1 MRSGSYDDIL
11 SEYPRPQMRRTDY
24 HMLNGLWEYAFVPA
38 DGSSSSEDPA
48 HFTAQGII
56 RVPFSPEALLSRVHR
71 RLEPTEY
78 LWYHR
83 ELSFSTEEL
92 SQKEEN
98 MHCILHFDAV
108 DQEATV
114 FLGTKQLGIHSGGY
128 LPFSLDITEYVN
140 EDPVSLYVK
149 VRDLTDTGYATR
161 GKQTLNRG
169 ALKAVKLNTEVTLYT
184 YLNVREDAVD
194 LFGFATKAELET
206 FKNLISVSGVGPKA
220 GLAVLSELSP
230 EQVAMAIASDDLKT
244 ITRAQGIGKKIA
256 QRIVLELKDKL
267 AKAAK
272 EDSSF
277 AQAAQNSVNVSTGNV
292 PKAIEALGVLG
303 YSPSDVS
310 PVLATLD
317 SALPVEQLI
326 SLTLKQMGRQ

>member
-1 MRSGSYDDIL
+1 
-11 SEYPRPQMRRTDY
+11 
-24 HMLNGLWEYAFVPA
+24 MLYSV
-38 DGSSSSEDPA
+38 
-48 HFTAQGII
+48 
-56 RVPFSPEALLSRVHR
+56 
-71 RLEPTEY
+71 
-78 LWYHR
+78 
-83 ELSFSTEEL
+83 
-92 SQKEEN
+92 
-98 MHCILHFDAV
+98 
-108 DQEATV
+108 
-114 FLGTKQLGIHSGGY
+114 
-128 LPFSLDITEYVN
+128 
-140 EDPVSLYVK
+140 
-149 VRDLTDTGYATR
+149 R
-161 GKQTLNRG
+161 GKLIAIESNAAVVECGGVGYMCQTTMNT
-169 ALKAVKLNTEVTLYT
+169 LKAVKLNTEVMLYT

-267 AKAAK
+267 AKAAE

>member
-1 MRSGSYDDIL
+1 
-11 SEYPRPQMRRTDY
+11 
-24 HMLNGLWEYAFVPA
+24 MLYSV
-38 DGSSSSEDPA
+38 
-48 HFTAQGII
+48 
-56 RVPFSPEALLSRVHR
+56 
-71 RLEPTEY
+71 
-78 LWYHR
+78 
-83 ELSFSTEEL
+83 
-92 SQKEEN
+92 
-98 MHCILHFDAV
+98 
-108 DQEATV
+108 
-114 FLGTKQLGIHSGGY
+114 
-128 LPFSLDITEYVN
+128 
-140 EDPVSLYVK
+140 
-149 VRDLTDTGYATR
+149 R
-161 GKQTLNRG
+161 GKLIAIESNAAVVECGGVGYMCQTTMNT
-169 ALKAVKLNTEVTLYT
+169 LKAVKLNTEVTLYT

-256 QRIVLELKDKL
+256 QRIVLELK
-267 AKAAK
+267 
-272 EDSSF
+272 
-277 AQAAQNSVNVSTGNV
+277 NVSTGNV

>member
-1 MRSGSYDDIL
+1 
-11 SEYPRPQMRRTDY
+11 
-24 HMLNGLWEYAFVPA
+24 MLYSV
-38 DGSSSSEDPA
+38 
-48 HFTAQGII
+48 
-56 RVPFSPEALLSRVHR
+56 
-71 RLEPTEY
+71 
-78 LWYHR
+78 
-83 ELSFSTEEL
+83 
-92 SQKEEN
+92 
-98 MHCILHFDAV
+98 
-108 DQEATV
+108 
-114 FLGTKQLGIHSGGY
+114 
-128 LPFSLDITEYVN
+128 
-140 EDPVSLYVK
+140 
-149 VRDLTDTGYATR
+149 R
-161 GKQTLNRG
+161 GKLIAIESNAAVVECGGVGYMCQTTMNT
-169 ALKAVKLNTEVTLYT
+169 LKAVKLNTEVMLYT

-244 ITRAQGIGKKIA
+244 ITRAQGIGKKTA

-277 AQAAQNSVNVSTGNV
+277 AQVAQNSINVSTGNV

>member
-1 MRSGSYDDIL
+1 
-11 SEYPRPQMRRTDY
+11 
-24 HMLNGLWEYAFVPA
+24 MLYSVRGKLIAIESNA
-38 DGSSSSEDPA
+38 
-48 HFTAQGII
+48 
-56 RVPFSPEALLSRVHR
+56 
-71 RLEPTEY
+71 
-78 LWYHR
+78 
-83 ELSFSTEEL
+83 
-92 SQKEEN
+92 
-98 MHCILHFDAV
+98 AV
-108 DQEATV
+108 VECGGV
-114 FLGTKQLGIHSGGY
+114 GY
-128 LPFSLDITEYVN
+128 LC
-140 EDPVSLYVK
+140 
-149 VRDLTDTGYATR
+149 
-161 GKQTLNRG
+161 QTTMNT
-169 ALKAVKLNTEVTLYT
+169 LKTVKLNTEVMLYT

-272 EDSSF
+272 EDGSF
-277 AQAAQNSVNVSTGNV
+277 AQAAQNSVNVSMGNV

-317 SALPVEQLI
+317 SNLPVEQLI

>member
-1 MRSGSYDDIL
+1 
-11 SEYPRPQMRRTDY
+11 
-24 HMLNGLWEYAFVPA
+24 MLYSV
-38 DGSSSSEDPA
+38 
-48 HFTAQGII
+48 
-56 RVPFSPEALLSRVHR
+56 
-71 RLEPTEY
+71 
-78 LWYHR
+78 
-83 ELSFSTEEL
+83 
-92 SQKEEN
+92 
-98 MHCILHFDAV
+98 
-108 DQEATV
+108 
-114 FLGTKQLGIHSGGY
+114 
-128 LPFSLDITEYVN
+128 
-140 EDPVSLYVK
+140 
-149 VRDLTDTGYATR
+149 R
-161 GKQTLNRG
+161 GKLIAIESNAAVVECGGVGYMCQTTMNT
-169 ALKAVKLNTEVTLYT
+169 LKAVKLNTEVTLYT

-277 AQAAQNSVNVSTGNV
+277 SQAAQNSVNVSTGNV

-303 YSPSDVS
+303 YSPSDIS

>member
-1 MRSGSYDDIL
+1 
-11 SEYPRPQMRRTDY
+11 
-24 HMLNGLWEYAFVPA
+24 MLYSV
-38 DGSSSSEDPA
+38 
-48 HFTAQGII
+48 
-56 RVPFSPEALLSRVHR
+56 
-71 RLEPTEY
+71 
-78 LWYHR
+78 
-83 ELSFSTEEL
+83 
-92 SQKEEN
+92 
-98 MHCILHFDAV
+98 
-108 DQEATV
+108 
-114 FLGTKQLGIHSGGY
+114 
-128 LPFSLDITEYVN
+128 
-140 EDPVSLYVK
+140 
-149 VRDLTDTGYATR
+149 R
-161 GKQTLNRG
+161 GKLIAIESNAAVVECGGVGYMCQTTMNT
-169 ALKAVKLNTEVTLYT
+169 LKAVKLNTEVTLYT

-277 AQAAQNSVNVSTGNV
+277 AQVAQNSVNVSTGNV

-310 PVLATLD
+310 TVLATLD

>member
-1 MRSGSYDDIL
+1 
-11 SEYPRPQMRRTDY
+11 
-24 HMLNGLWEYAFVPA
+24 MLYSV
-38 DGSSSSEDPA
+38 
-48 HFTAQGII
+48 
-56 RVPFSPEALLSRVHR
+56 
-71 RLEPTEY
+71 
-78 LWYHR
+78 
-83 ELSFSTEEL
+83 
-92 SQKEEN
+92 
-98 MHCILHFDAV
+98 
-108 DQEATV
+108 
-114 FLGTKQLGIHSGGY
+114 
-128 LPFSLDITEYVN
+128 
-140 EDPVSLYVK
+140 
-149 VRDLTDTGYATR
+149 R
-161 GKQTLNRG
+161 GKLIAIESNAAVVECGGVGYMCQTTMNT
-169 ALKAVKLNTEVTLYT
+169 LKAVKLNTEVTLYT

-277 AQAAQNSVNVSTGNV
+277 AQVAQNSMNVSTGNV

-317 SALPVEQLI
+317 STLPVEQLI

>member
-1 MRSGSYDDIL
+1 
-11 SEYPRPQMRRTDY
+11 
-24 HMLNGLWEYAFVPA
+24 MLYSV
-38 DGSSSSEDPA
+38 
-48 HFTAQGII
+48 
-56 RVPFSPEALLSRVHR
+56 
-71 RLEPTEY
+71 
-78 LWYHR
+78 
-83 ELSFSTEEL
+83 
-92 SQKEEN
+92 
-98 MHCILHFDAV
+98 
-108 DQEATV
+108 
-114 FLGTKQLGIHSGGY
+114 
-128 LPFSLDITEYVN
+128 
-140 EDPVSLYVK
+140 
-149 VRDLTDTGYATR
+149 R
-161 GKQTLNRG
+161 GKLIAIESNAAVVECGGVGYMCQTTMNT
-169 ALKAVKLNTEVTLYT
+169 LKAVKLNTEVTLYT

-277 AQAAQNSVNVSTGNV
+277 AQVAQNSVNVSAGNV